1 MTKSEEITSLISSKF
16 FLKQFTY
23 SEIYVL
29 KDSQE
34 QEFCDCML
42 EFSNV
47 YICIQIKEKSDKIKV
62 TPKKWFKDRVLNKA
76 KSNSVT
82 LLIISKMKNIK
93 SFQKIQNYILIGA
106 KQ

>member
-1 MTKSEEITSLISSKF
+1 MTKSEEIISLISSKF

-47 YICIQIKEKSDKIKV
+47 YICIQIKEKSDKVKV
-62 TPKKWFKDRVLNKA
+62 TPEKWFKDRVLNKA
-76 KSNSVT
+76 KKQLRDTFNYFKNEEYKIFSKNRGIIT
-82 LLIISKMKNIK
+82 LIC
-93 SFQKIQNYILIGA
+93 
-106 KQ
+106 